1 MSEEPSQSF
10 FSKIVNLFS
19 SKEEIDKLSN
29 SDQPSDE
36 QIEELIQNVL
46 SIKDSIVKEIM
57 IPRVNIS
64 SISETDTLEEIYEIA
79 KDTKHSRYPV
89 FSSDSKKV
97 IGILHVKDLIDIKND
112 ADFNLI
118 DLLREPKY
126 TPETKSVTSL
136 LEDFKK
142 DRAHLAMVID
152 EYGVLA
158 GLITIEDILEEIVGE
173 IEDEFYEEKND
184 EVIKINEKE
193 YIVSSIIEKE
203 KFEEFFNIELNCP
216 EAESL
221 GGFVLKEFGHLPKVG
236 ESIKVSNLE
245 LIVTSAD
252 QRKIKKITVRKID

>member
-64 SISETDTLEEIYEIA
+64 SISETDALEEIYEIA

-236 ESIKVSNLE
+236 ESIKVFNLE

>member
-10 FSKIVNLFS
+10 FSRIVNLFS
-19 SKEEIDKLSN
+19 SKEEIDKTSN

-64 SISETDTLEEIYEIA
+64 SISETNTLEEIYEIA

-97 IGILHVKDLIDIKND
+97 IGILHVKDLVDIKND

>member
-1 MSEEPSQSF
+1 MSEEPPQSF
-10 FSKIVNLFS
+10 FSKIINLFS
-19 SKEEIDKLSN
+19 KKREIEDPN
-29 SDQPSDE
+29 VTDQPSDE

-46 SIKDSIVKEIM
+46 NIKDSIVKEIM
-57 IPRVNIS
+57 IPKVNIS
-64 SISETDTLEEIYEIA
+64 SINEDNTLKEIYEIV

-89 FSSDSKKV
+89 FTSDSERV
-97 IGILHVKDLIDIKND
+97 IGILHVKDLVDIKNNL
-112 ADFNLI
+112 DFHI
-118 DLLREPKY
+118 SDLLREPKY
-126 TPETKSVTSL
+126 TPETKAVTSL

-203 KFEEFFNIELNCP
+203 KFEDFFDMKLNCR

-221 GGFVLKEFGHLPKVG
+221 GGFVLKEVGHLPKVG

>member
-10 FSKIVNLFS
+10 FSKIINLFS
-19 SKEEIDKLSN
+19 SKEKIDEPSN
-29 SDQPSDE
+29 TDQPSDE

-46 SIKDSIVKEIM
+46 NIKDSIVKEIM

-64 SISETDTLEEIYEIA
+64 SISDTNTLEEIYDIA

-89 FSSDSKKV
+89 FNSDSGKV
-97 IGILHVKDLIDIKND
+97 IGILHVKDLVDIKND
-112 ADFNLI
+112 SDFNLI
-118 DLLREPKY
+118 NLLREPKY

-184 EVIKINEKE
+184 EVIKINERE

-236 ESIKVSNLE
+236 ESIKFSNLE
-245 LIVTSAD
+245 LTVTSAD

>member
-1 MSEEPSQSF
+1 MSEEPSESFLSRIVNF
-10 FSKIVNLFS
+10 FSR
-19 SKEEIDKLSN
+19 KEINDSASLAN
-29 SDQPSDE
+29 QPTDQ
-36 QIEELIQNVL
+36 QIKELIQNVL

-64 SISETDTLEEIYEIA
+64 FINEDNSLKEIYEIVKA
-79 KDTKHSRYPV
+79 TKHSRYPV
-89 FSSDSKKV
+89 LSSNSDKV
-97 IGILHVKDLIDIKND
+97 IGILHVKDLVDLKEND
-112 ADFNLI
+112 NFDLI
-118 DLLREPKY
+118 PLLREPKY

-142 DRAHLAMVID
+142 DRVHLAIALD

-184 EVIKINEKE
+184 EVIKINDKE
-193 YIVSSIIEKE
+193 YIVSSVIEKE
-203 KFEEFFNIELNCP
+203 KFEQFFDVELNCP
-216 EAESL
+216 DVESL

-236 ESIKVSNLE
+236 ESIKIFNLE

>member
-10 FSKIVNLFS
+10 FSRIVNLFS
-19 SKEEIDKLSN
+19 SKEEIDKPSN

-64 SISETDTLEEIYEIA
+64 SIYESNTLEEVYEIA
-79 KDTKHSRYPV
+79 KNTKHSRYPV
-89 FSSDSKKV
+89 FSSDSEKV

-112 ADFNLI
+112 SDFNLI

-142 DRAHLAMVID
+142 DKAHLAMVID
-152 EYGVLA
+152 EYGMLA

-184 EVIKINEKE
+184 EVIKINDKE

-203 KFEEFFNIELNCP
+203 KFEKFFNIELNCP

>member
-46 SIKDSIVKEIM
+46 SIKASIVKEIM

-64 SISETDTLEEIYEIA
+64 SISETDALEEIYEIA

>member
-1 MSEEPSQSF
+1 MSEEPPQSF
-10 FSKIVNLFS
+10 FSKIINLFS
-19 SKEEIDKLSN
+19 EKREIEDPN
-29 SDQPSDE
+29 VTDQPSDE

-46 SIKDSIVKEIM
+46 NIKGSIVKEIM
-57 IPRVNIS
+57 IPKVNIS
-64 SISETDTLEEIYEIA
+64 SINEDNTLKEIYEIV

-89 FSSDSKKV
+89 FTSDSEKV
-97 IGILHVKDLIDIKND
+97 IGILHVKDLVDIKNKL
-112 ADFNLI
+112 DFHIL

-126 TPETKSVTSL
+126 TPETKAVTSL

-203 KFEEFFNIELNCP
+203 KFEDFFDIKLNCP

>member
-10 FSKIVNLFS
+10 FSRIVNLFS
-19 SKEEIDKLSN
+19 SKEEIDKPSN

-64 SISETDTLEEIYEIA
+64 SISETNTLEEIYEIA

-97 IGILHVKDLIDIKND
+97 IGILHVKDLVDIKND

-126 TPETKSVTSL
+126 TPETKLSL
-136 LEDFKK
+136 I
-142 DRAHLAMVID
+142 HI
-152 EYGVLA
+152 
-158 GLITIEDILEEIVGE
+158 
-173 IEDEFYEEKND
+173 
-184 EVIKINEKE
+184 
-193 YIVSSIIEKE
+193 
-203 KFEEFFNIELNCP
+203 
-216 EAESL
+216 
-221 GGFVLKEFGHLPKVG
+221 
-236 ESIKVSNLE
+236 
-245 LIVTSAD
+245 
-252 QRKIKKITVRKID
+252 